1 MGGRVVGDGACAESG
16 GNVDGIVERNRICST
31 FGGGPGGVR
40 GMGGQED
47 VLHGGL
53 DNTFVLQ
60 WLV

>member
-16 GNVDGIVERNRICST
+16 GNVDGIVECDRVCT
-31 FGGGPGGVR
+31 LKCGPGGAR
-40 GMGGQED
+40 GTGRRKD

-53 DNTFVLQ
+53 EDTFVLR